1 MASKKSAVPS
11 FELKIGG
18 KPMNKAERL
27 DVQEIVVDN
36 LSDGPDMVQ
45 IRLNAHEGDAR
56 GLGVWLERSEIKIGN
71 PVEASMGFYPE
82 TPKLVFKG
90 EIIGWEP
97 SVIGKE
103 PAGIVIRGFN
113 KLHRLSRGK
122 KSRPWQDVTLSDI
135 ATEIAGDWKLGT
147 GGIETTSPV
156 QPYVY
161 QPGISD
167 LDFLRLLASRV
178 GFEVSADLEDNLI
191 FAPPDLG
198 QSKAT
203 DLKWGENLKKF
214 KSRLSAGQQIS
225 KVKVSSWSP
234 KEKKRI
240 EATASPSDV
249 KSAMGGATKGP
260 EAASRFEEGENE
272 FHVKLPHAYSLE
284 DLETM
289 AKGLINQIALN
300 YILAEVAAEGENE
313 VIAGK
318 IVDVDGMKDRFN
330 GQYYVVRSKHILR
343 PNQKLPDA
351 GFVSHLQL
359 RRTAA
364 GD

>member
-18 KPMNKAERL
+18 KAMDKAERL
-27 DVQEIVVDN
+27 DVQEIVVDS

-45 IRLNAHEGDAR
+45 IKLNAHEGDER
-56 GLGVWLERSEIKIGN
+56 GLGVWLERKEIKIGN
-71 PVEASMGFYPE
+71 PIEASMSFYPE

-97 SVIGKE
+97 YVIGKE
-103 PAGIVIRGFN
+103 PAGVVVRGFN
-113 KLHRLSRGK
+113 KLHRLSRGRR
-122 KSRPWQDVTLSDI
+122 SRPWQEVALSDI

-147 GGIETTSPV
+147 GGIKATSPV

-178 GFEVSADLEDNLI
+178 GYEVSADLQDNLI
-191 FAPPDLG
+191 FAPPDLAQG
-198 QSKAT
+198 ASAT
-203 DLKWGENLKKF
+203 LKWGENLKKF
-214 KSRLSAGQQIS
+214 KSRLTAGQQIS
-225 KVKVSSWSP
+225 KVKVSSWNP

-240 EATASPSDV
+240 EAVATASDV
-249 KSAMGGATKGP
+249 SSAMGGATKGP
-260 EAASRFEEGENE
+260 EAASRFEEGESE
-272 FHVKLPHAYSLE
+272 HHIRLPHAYSIE
-284 DLETM
+284 DLEAM
-289 AKGLINQIALN
+289 AKGVMNQIALG
-300 YILAEVAAEGENE
+300 YMLAECAAEGENE
-313 VIAGK
+313 VMAGK
-318 IVDVDGMKDRFN
+318 IVDVDGMKSRFN
-330 GQYYVVRSKHILR
+330 GQYYVVRSQHILR

-359 RRTAA
+359 RRTGA